1 MKKMNN
7 IDALRI
13 SQQRDAICDWVEDR
27 FFQLIKEERHDDAI
41 DFANEYIEWM
51 NPDLYINESTH
62 FFNQHEL
69 TELYESITN
78 G

>member
-1 MKKMNN
+1 MNN

-27 FFQLIKEERHDDAI
+27 FFQLIKEDRTDDAI
-41 DFANEYIEWM
+41 EFANEFLEWM
-51 NPDLYINESTH
+51 KPDDYINESTH

-69 TELYESITN
+69 TELYESLAN